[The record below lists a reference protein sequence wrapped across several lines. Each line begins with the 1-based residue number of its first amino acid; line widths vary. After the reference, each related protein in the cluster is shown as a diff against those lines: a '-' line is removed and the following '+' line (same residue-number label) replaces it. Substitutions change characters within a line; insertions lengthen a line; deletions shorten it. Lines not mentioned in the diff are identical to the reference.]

1 MSSIENKKNYTTIK
15 EYLESNL
22 YPSLKLAM
30 DSLIEEIKKPEY
42 YTDILNDFNQNFYA
56 LENKAKLL
64 QKEKELLKLERGS
77 DYSETDYEYFMR
89 MKIVNDTKSDREE
102 EEELDDFDPDFDDS
116 EMLHLAEQELN
127 KEEEEKIQK
136 FDPLKFLAQKLQE
149 LNLLKKDEDFDE
161 VVINTNENDY
171 FKFLDHVKR

>member
-1 MSSIENKKNYTTIK
+1 MDNKKNYNTIK
-15 EYLESNL
+15 EYLESSL

-30 DSLIEEIKKPEY
+30 DNLIEEIKKPEF
-42 YTDILNDFNQNFYA
+42 YTDILSDFNQNFFA

-89 MKIVNDTKSDREE
+89 MKIVNDTKSDHEE
-102 EEELDDFDPDFDDS
+102 EEEVDEFYPDFDDS

-127 KEEEEKIQK
+127 KEEEEKIIK
-136 FDPLKFLAQKLQE
+136 FNPLKFLAQKLQE

-161 VVINTNENDY
+161 IVINTNENDV
-171 FKFLDHVKR
+171 FDN

>member
-1 MSSIENKKNYTTIK
+1 MDNKKNYSTIK
-15 EYLESNL
+15 EYLENNL

-30 DSLIEEIKKPEY
+30 DNLIEEIKKPEY
-42 YTDILNDFNQNFYA
+42 YTDILSDFNQNFFA

-77 DYSETDYEYFMR
+77 DYSESDYEYFMR
-89 MKIVNDTKSDREE
+89 MKIVNDTKSDHEE
-102 EEELDDFDPDFDDS
+102 EEELDEFDPDFDDS

-136 FDPLKFLAQKLQE
+136 FNPLKFLAQKLQE
-149 LNLLKKDEDFDE
+149 LNLLKKNEDFDE
-161 VVINTNENDY
+161 VVINTNDNEE
-171 FKFLDHVKR
+171 F